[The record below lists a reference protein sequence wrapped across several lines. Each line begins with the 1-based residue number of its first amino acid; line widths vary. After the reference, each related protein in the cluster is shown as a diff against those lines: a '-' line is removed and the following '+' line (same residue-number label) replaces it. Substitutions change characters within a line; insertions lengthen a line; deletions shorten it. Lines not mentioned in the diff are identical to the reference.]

1 MDPKKRRKLFR
12 LNGAI
17 IVVNILLF
25 SKAFLGLDLFGGT
38 ALSISAAWTAA
49 LIGIVVFV
57 AGNNRILAKKEP
69 LHLLA
74 QNISS
79 LDDCTAALQKALH
92 HGDVFDSNIQKN
104 IEQIERFRRKSST
117 ITNALLQKFSADE
130 MSFHKFKGVLQ
141 DVESVICTNV
151 RSILNKI
158 TAFDIAEYG
167 AMQRTESLCDELAQ
181 QKMAIYNDY
190 IDFVNS
196 ATKTNESILLKLDKM
211 LLEISRYNSL
221 EDGDVQ
227 RLPAMM
233 EMDELIQ
240 NAKLYK

>member
-1 MDPKKRRKLFR
+1 MRAKKRRQLLV
-12 LNGAI
+12 LNGT
-17 IVVNILLF
+17 IVLIGVLLF
-25 SKAFLGLDLFGGT
+25 SKALLGLDFFSGT
-38 ALSISAAWTAA
+38 TLSISAAWTAA
-49 LIGIVVFV
+49 VVSMIVFV
-57 AGNNRILAKKEP
+57 GGNSRILAKKEP
-69 LHLLA
+69 PYLLA
-74 QNISS
+74 QRIFS
-79 LDDCTAALQKALH
+79 LSDCTSALKEALH
-92 HGDVFDSNIQKN
+92 HVDIFDANIRKN
-104 IEQIERFRRKSST
+104 IEQIERFNRKSNT
-117 ITNALLQKFSADE
+117 IKNVLLQKFSAHE
-130 MSFHKFKGVLQ
+130 MSFQKFHGVLQ
-141 DVESVICTNV
+141 EVEQVICMNV

-167 AMQRTESLCDELAQ
+167 ALKRTGFQGDELSE

-190 IDFVNS
+190 IDFVNN
-196 ATKTNESILLKLDKM
+196 ATLINENILLKQDKM